1 MKKLVLSALCA
12 LGCAALF
19 AADDSSLLYWM
30 IGNNPAIYGGGSV
43 SEYSVRVG
51 VSGMPGYLNLYGE
64 PGDFNYGTSIA
75 DASSAQWMGLY
86 ADISDYVDD
95 PSAAIFVELYN
106 EGGKYGGIA
115 RIGTVESLASY
126 ITAGSGM
133 AGQVD
138 PKVVSSFAM
147 PEPTSGLLMLLGVAA
162 LSLRRKVKKA

>member
-19 AADDSSLLYWM
+19 AANPDDSLLYWM
-30 IGNNPAIYGGGSV
+30 IGNNPSIYGGGSV
-43 SEYSVRVG
+43 SDYSVRVG
-51 VSGMPGYLNLYGE
+51 ASGMTDPLFLYGE
-64 PGDFNYGTSIA
+64 PGYSAAEQPIN
-75 DASSAQWMGLY
+75 ASLAQGIGLY
-86 ADISDYVDD
+86 AGVGELD

-106 EGGKYGGIA
+106 GEGGQYGGIA
-115 RIGTVESLASY
+115 NIGTVGSLASY

-133 AGQVD
+133 ADQID
-138 PKVVSSFAM
+138 PKVISSFVI